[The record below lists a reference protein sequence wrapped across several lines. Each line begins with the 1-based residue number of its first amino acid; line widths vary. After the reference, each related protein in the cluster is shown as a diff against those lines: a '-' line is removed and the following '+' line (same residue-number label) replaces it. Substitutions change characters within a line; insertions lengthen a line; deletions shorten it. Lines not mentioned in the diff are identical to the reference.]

1 MALEK
6 WKASSVQTKIGSAAV
21 ALAAVLRIGYVV
33 FLCFIFVYFKDRY
46 RMTGMFYGEVEMNVE
61 ILLAFAGLVIE
72 LALVA
77 GLFLVKRWAWKN
89 MLGWGVF
96 SLITLVWSFVY
107 NETPMPTALLLA
119 EVLDIAAA
127 TALLFAKKDFAEK

>member
-1 MALEK
+1 
-6 WKASSVQTKIGSAAV
+6 
-21 ALAAVLRIGYVV
+21 
-33 FLCFIFVYFKDRY
+33 
-46 RMTGMFYGEVEMNVE
+46 
-61 ILLAFAGLVIE
+61 
-72 LALVA
+72 
-77 GLFLVKRWAWKN
+77 

-119 EVLDIAAA
+119 EVLDIVAA